1 MVCIKLEHQVYF
13 ANIFSPKVFLSPLV
27 RPAHVSRCQAVAA
40 DITNSEKKTG
50 LVRIS
55 GALVHTGNTGL
66 HSGGKL
72 DQRLGSRDCLEESLC
87 V

>member
-1 MVCIKLEHQVYF
+1 MHGLYKARASTLLTYLQI
-13 ANIFSPKVFLSPLV
+13 KVFLSPLV